1 MTRGTPSMVSTTRL
15 THISD
20 VENVEKILYTD
31 VYVDVQVVDGLMQ
44 NGEKTIGLNGAFL
57 RYN

>member
-1 MTRGTPSMVSTTRL
+1 
-15 THISD
+15 D

-31 VYVDVQVVDGLMQ
+31 VYVDVLVVDGRMQ
-44 NGEKTIGLNGAFL
+44 NGENTIGLNGAFL